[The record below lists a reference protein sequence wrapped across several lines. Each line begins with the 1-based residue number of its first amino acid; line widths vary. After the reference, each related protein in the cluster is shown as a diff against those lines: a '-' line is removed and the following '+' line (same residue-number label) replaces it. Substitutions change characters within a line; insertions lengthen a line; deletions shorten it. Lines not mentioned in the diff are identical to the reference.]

1 MRVVLLDLM
10 LVLFIVS
17 MLLVLTFDKNAWQI
31 VWKYFVLIIFLNV
44 MLLVT
49 NGTVFFSILSA
60 GLICMNLVA
69 VAIYGV
75 FADDI
80 FKNEISPTAV
90 RVFFVTIIVM
100 GHVVVILN

>member
-1 MRVVLLDLM
+1 MRVVLLGLM

-31 VWKYFVLIIFLNV
+31 VWKYFVLIIFLNL
-44 MLLVT
+44 MLIVT
-49 NGTVFFSILSA
+49 NGNVFFSILSA
-60 GLICMNLVA
+60 GLNYMNLVA

-80 FKNEISPTAV
+80 VKNKISPTAV

>member
-1 MRVVLLDLM
+1 MRVVLLGLM

-31 VWKYFVLIIFLNV
+31 VWKYFVLITFLNV

-49 NGTVFFSILSA
+49 NGTAFFSILSA

-69 VAIYGV
+69 VAVYGV
-75 FADDI
+75 LADDI
-80 FKNEISPTAV
+80 FKKGISPTAARGFLV
-90 RVFFVTIIVM
+90 MIIVM
-100 GHVVVILN
+100 SHAVMILN